1 MVQNNKVLTVS
12 YGTFSCT
19 LEGFEDSFGTMKAI
33 AEYFRDLASDDRY
46 FGAEPPQPDAD
57 MLARIA
63 QREIARQV
71 EVRTS
76 NEGIHLRAAVSAA
89 PQAAPVAPA
98 PVAEPATR
106 ELTETEP
113 GEVDFFV
120 DPAAA
125 KEQAHSAPT
134 VAAPQDDAVEAY
146 SIEGSSEEPFADD
159 FEDETVAEEIVAAAA
174 PAAGQLVETPPGEV
188 DFFVAPEAAQ
198 KIAEEADTQAEDA
211 YSFEGSNE
219 EPFADELEDEAIAE
233 DVVAAAEPAAGELV
247 ETPPGE
253 VDFFV
258 APEEAKE
265 IAEDAE
271 ILADSSE
278 DLVADDFEEAFE
290 DDVAEVEAE
299 TDAIDLEQIAAVV
312 AANKADETDEDIAD
326 EIEAEPV
333 AEEAQAKPAPNSIAA
348 KLQRI
353 RAVVSRTPSDEF
365 SEDQHADPVAEEA
378 SASVEAI
385 AEDINASLNADDTD
399 EDFDADETDAQ
410 GDDSDTLIARAL
422 EGLQETTQKV
432 TKSAAA
438 PAKEAAPEA
447 EAEEAPAQP
456 RRARV
461 IRVRRGVTK
470 PAETVAEAA
479 PAPAGPPSTLSDAD
493 EDDLR
498 RELAEVEA
506 ELLAATRADTD
517 ADADTAEA
525 EAVETLAEAPAQS
538 SAAPTGKDASDSD
551 VSRLMAAADE
561 KLDDPDTASSRETYS
576 HMRAAVAAAQSDPE
590 AAGDDVE
597 KDYRED
603 LASVVQPRRPVVR
616 RKSPRP
622 EAKENRP
629 TPLKLVA
636 EQRVSDPAEGQGEAA
651 KPAATTAPVRPRRVR
666 TEAKPTTAEAF
677 NSDTGFAKYVQET
690 GAVELQEM
698 LEAAASYLSFVKGQ
712 DVFSRPE
719 LINKVRATGTEF
731 NREDSMRS
739 FGQLLRD
746 GKIARKRNGRFSA
759 SEQIGFQ
766 PQGRAAG

>member
-71 EVRTS
+71 EARTS
-76 NEGIHLRAAVSAA
+76 NEGIHLRAAVPAA
-89 PQAAPVAPA
+89 PQAAAPA
-98 PVAEPATR
+98 AAPVSEPAPR
-106 ELTETEP
+106 ELAETEP

-120 DPAAA
+120 DPSVA
-125 KEQAHSAPT
+125 KEQADTAP
-134 VAAPQDDAVEAY
+134 VASEHQDEAAETY

-159 FEDETVAEEIVAAAA
+159 FEDEAVAEEVVTAAV
-174 PAAGQLVETPPGEV
+174 PATGELVETPPGEV
-188 DFFVAPEAAQ
+188 DFFVAPEAA
-198 KIAEEADTQAEDA
+198 KEIAETSDTPTEEA
-211 YSFEGSNE
+211 YSIEGSNE
-219 EPFADELEDEAIAE
+219 EPFADDIEE
-233 DVVAAAEPAAGELV
+233 DVVAEEIVAPAEPASGELV

-265 IAEDAE
+265 IPETAEVVAE
-271 ILADSSE
+271 P
-278 DLVADDFEEAFE
+278 VADDEEELFANDLEEEAVE
-290 DDVAEVEAE
+290 DVVEVEAE
-299 TDAIDLEQIAAVV
+299 TIDLEQIAAVV
-312 AANKADETDEDIAD
+312 AANNAEDTVEEIQAD
-326 EIEAEPV
+326 PV
-333 AEEAQAKPAPNSIAA
+333 AEEAPAKPAANSIAA

-365 SEDQHADPVAEEA
+365 SEDQHADAVADEA
-378 SASVEAI
+378 SSSVEAI
-385 AEDINASLNADDTD
+385 AEDINSSLNADDMD
-399 EDFDADETDAQ
+399 ESLEADETDAQ
-410 GDDSDTLIARAL
+410 GEDSDTLIARAL
-422 EGLQETTQKV
+422 EELQETTEKV
-432 TKSAAA
+432 VSRPAA
-438 PAKEAAPEA
+438 PEKEAAAEA
-447 EAEEAPAQP
+447 EAEDTPAQAP

-470 PAETVAEAA
+470 PTETVAEAA
-479 PAPAGPPSTLSDAD
+479 PAPAPTGPASTLSDAD

-517 ADADTAEA
+517 TADATSDTEVSETPTEA
-525 EAVETLAEAPAQS
+525 Q
-538 SAAPTGKDASDSD
+538 AATGKDASDSD

-590 AAGDDVE
+590 SASDDVE

-636 EQRVSDPAEGQGEAA
+636 EQRVSEPATPESVAE
-651 KPAATTAPVRPRRVR
+651 KPAAATTAPVRPRRVR

-690 GAVELQEM
+690 GAVELHEL